1 MSRRRVTKAQAGA
14 RDRKYAML
22 LGDNPPSKAQAQ
34 ALAVYGKPAE
44 TAWQREDAP
53 RK

>member
-22 LGDNPPSKAQAQ
+22 LGDNPPSKAQT
-34 ALAVYGKPAE
+34 LAVYGKPAE
-44 TAWQREDAP
+44 TAWQREDATL
-53 RK
+53 K

>member
-22 LGDNPPSKAQAQ
+22 LGDNPPSNAQ

>member
-1 MSRRRVTKAQAGA
+1 MSRKRISKSQASA
-14 RDRKYAML
+14 RERKYGAIL
-22 LGDNPPSKAQAQ
+22 SGEPPSKAQT
-34 ALAVYGKPAE
+34 LAVYGKPAE